1 VRRPPV
7 AYHRLPADDDVVKV
21 PDIGYARNGENVAR
35 LPGRRGRSHRSAA
48 CLGVPLQPALRVGVP
63 IVGALHVAA
72 RHLLPPHPDG
82 PPGIRTLRPLPE
94 SPPFETTLQDLE
106 VVLDEA
112 GSAKATLFGLW
123 DGCATSILFG
133 ATHPERV
140 SSLILFS
147 ASPVQT
153 SKDDYS
159 FAWDRTR

>member
-1 VRRPPV
+1 MR
-7 AYHRLPADDDVVKV
+7 
-21 PDIGYARNGENVAR
+21 RNGETSLAYQ
-35 LPGRRGRSHRSAA
+35 GRRGPLPPILLLVSGFLSNLQYAWEYHRW
-48 CLGVPLQPALRVGVP
+48 PASCRGSP
-63 IVGALHVAA
+63 P
-72 RHLLPPHPDG
+72 LPPHPDG
-82 PPGIRTLRPLPE
+82 PPGIRTLRPLPGGAAVR
-94 SPPFETTLQDLE
+94 TTLQDLE

-123 DGCATSILFG
+123 DGCATSILFA

-159 FAWDRTR
+159 FAWDRTRWEEWLGSIRDGWGTRGGSYATPGG